1 MAGQL
6 VQRGERSWYVRVF
19 LGRDANGQRK
29 FHNKTI
35 HGTKKDAQKY
45 LNAVLRELD
54 LGTFVEPSAQSLSQ
68 YLEHWLQAAARPRV
82 STRTADGYEA
92 LLRRYVLPTLGL
104 KKLSDIKA
112 LDIQAIYAG
121 MLERELSARIVRHTH
136 SALHNALKQAVKWG
150 MLARNPAEW
159 VELPKVPR
167 VERRVLS
174 PEEAIRFLE
183 VAVTAPRGL
192 IFTFALLSGMRPE
205 EYLAVQWRD
214 LDFTRGTITV
224 QRALVRHKGTWSF
237 DEPKT
242 ARSRRTIPLQSSLL
256 QQLRQH
262 KREQAAERLKAGS
275 LWEAH
280 DLIFCSEIGT
290 PHSIPNLTYRYFC
303 PLLQQAELPQIRLY
317 DLRHSHATLLLFAEE
332 HPKIVSERLGHSTI
346 TLTLD
351 TYSHVLPNMQ
361 KCATERLETLLSGKV
376 VTHQSLKGEM

>member
-6 VQRGERSWYVRVF
+6 VQRGDRSWYVRVF
-19 LGRDANGQRK
+19 LGHDTNGQRK

-35 HGTKKDAQKY
+35 HGTKKDAQRY

-54 LGTFVEPSAQSLSQ
+54 LGTFVEPSAQTLSQ
-68 YLEHWLQAAARPRV
+68 YIKHWLKAAARPRV
-82 STRTADGYEA
+82 SIRTADGYEA
-92 LLRRYVLPTLGL
+92 LLQRYVLPTLGL

-121 MLERELSARIVRHTH
+121 MLERKLSAQIVRHTH

-150 MLARNPAEW
+150 MLARNPAEL

-167 VERRVLS
+167 VERRVLAL
-174 PEEAIRFLE
+174 EEAIRFLA
-183 VAVTAPRGL
+183 VAATAPRGL
-192 IFTFALLSGMRPE
+192 IFSFALLSGMRPE
-205 EYLAVQWRD
+205 EYLALQWRD
-214 LDFTRGTITV
+214 LDFTRGTVTV
-224 QRALVRHKGTWSF
+224 QRALVRHKGSWRF
-237 DEPKT
+237 EEPKT
-242 ARSRRTIPLQSSLL
+242 TRSCRTIPLQTSLL

-275 LWEAH
+275 LWEPY

-290 PHSIPNLTYRYFC
+290 PHSIPNLTYRYFR
-303 PLLQQAELPQIRLY
+303 PLLTQAELPQIRLY

-361 KCATERLETLLSGKV
+361 QRATERLETLLSGEV
-376 VTHQSLKGEM
+376 VTHQSLKREI